1 MQLCLLFINIF
12 SYNLGINFAAEN
24 LKSLILTFALV
35 NHKVDID
42 TAVSLAR
49 LETQFQV
56 NVLFF
61 LLFNS
66 LVGDLYVSLVDA
78 T

>member
-1 MQLCLLFINIF
+1 MI
-12 SYNLGINFAAEN
+12 
-24 LKSLILTFALV
+24 

-56 NVLFF
+56 NVFFF
-61 LLFNS
+61 LNS
-66 LVGDLYVSLVDA
+66 FVGDLHVSFADA